1 MVPFPAPRPSR
12 KSSLARGDLGGSL
25 LSGRRW
31 MLPSEN
37 LSDRPKF
44 QPRMRRI
51 WAGAAASYSQYNRSC
66 RGIFPR
72 RFY

>member
-1 MVPFPAPRPSR
+1 MVPFPASRPSR

-31 MLPSEN
+31 ILPSEN

-51 WAGAAASYSQYNRSC
+51 WAGAAASYFQYSRSLK
-66 RGIFPR
+66 GDFPMQ
-72 RFY
+72 FY